1 VPRKDSR
8 AAVQIPRM
16 LAKLPRLLAEGGG
29 TAIFEYHHNAA
40 LDGPEALPNA
50 CLRAPVPDRKFMYES
65 IVGKREVG

>member
-1 VPRKDSR
+1 LR
-8 AAVQIPRM
+8 
-16 LAKLPRLLAEGGG
+16 AEGGG

-50 CLRAPVPDRKFMYES
+50 CLRAPVPDRKFRYQS